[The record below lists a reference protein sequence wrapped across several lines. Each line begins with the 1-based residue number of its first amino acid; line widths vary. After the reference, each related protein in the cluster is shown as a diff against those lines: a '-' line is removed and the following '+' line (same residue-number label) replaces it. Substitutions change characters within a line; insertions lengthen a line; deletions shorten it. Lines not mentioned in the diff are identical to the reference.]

1 MASDSNTDRIFYH
14 TLPDG
19 IRLVHRQ
26 TGSPVAYAGIM
37 TGAGTRDELP
47 DENGMAHYI
56 EHCVFKGCISADGS
70 RGKRELSARQ
80 IIDRVEGIGGEI
92 NAYTTK
98 EETVFYAATPA
109 QYFARTLRLLWS
121 LVSNPTFPKE
131 ETDKECGV
139 ILDEIESY
147 NDSPSELIY
156 DDFEGVVFSGH
167 PLAMPILGTK
177 KTLRQIGKSDNL
189 PKDWMRKHYRRDRLV
204 VFSQGNI
211 PFAGVKAAVARITA
225 EADSVFGSNTPVM
238 ERLHVP
244 ELTEARDAHFRKH
257 THQSHA
263 MLGGRAYNIGHK
275 KQLGMYLLNHIL
287 GGSMSSR
294 LNMSLR
300 EKEGLVYTI
309 ESQYTPLSDSGYW
322 SIYLACE
329 PRHKEQCIDLCKAEL
344 ARLCKQRLSTSQF
357 RRALVQLRGQMAISA
372 ENQENNFLA
381 MGKQMLYHNCAP
393 TWQETFACIE
403 KLTAQNLQ
411 DIANEVFCEDR
422 MCLLTYE

>member
-1 MASDSNTDRIFYH
+1 MKMEKDTIYYH
-14 TLPDG
+14 TRADG
-19 IRLVHRQ
+19 LRLVHRR
-26 TGSPVAYAGIM
+26 TNSPVAYAGIM
-37 TGAGTRDELP
+37 TGAGTRDEEP

-56 EHCVFKGCISADGS
+56 EHCVFKGCISDEGS
-70 RGKRELSARQ
+70 RGKRELSARR

-98 EETVFYAATPA
+98 EETVFYAAIPT
-109 QYFARTLRLLWS
+109 QYFSRTLWLLWS
-121 LVSNPTFPKE
+121 MVSSPTFPKE
-131 ETDKECGV
+131 ETEKECGV

-156 DDFEGVVFSGH
+156 DDFEGLVFNGH
-167 PLAMPILGTK
+167 PLAMPILGTR
-177 KTLRQIGKSDNL
+177 KTLRRISRSGAL
-189 PKDWMRKHYRRDRLV
+189 PTEWMRRHYRRGNTV
-204 VFSQGNI
+204 IFSQGDV
-211 PFAGVKAAVARITA
+211 PFSTVKAVVERMTA
-225 EADSVFGSNTPVM
+225 ETEPGMLCGSLGTGRQP
-238 ERLHVP
+238 VP
-244 ELTEARDAHFRKH
+244 ELAEVRETRFRRH

-263 MLGGRAYNIGHK
+263 MIGGRAYCIGHK

-294 LNMSLR
+294 LNMRLR

-329 PRHKEQCIDLCKAEL
+329 PGNREHCVDLCMKEL
-344 ARLCKQRLSTSQF
+344 RRLREERLSPAQF

-372 ENQENNFLA
+372 ENRENNVLA

-393 TWQETFACIE
+393 TWQETFAHIE
-403 KLTAQNLQ
+403 KLKAE
-411 DIANEVFCEDR
+411 DIQEIADEVFCEAKT
-422 MCLLTYE
+422 CLLIYE